1 MSDHWQ
7 FTKGAHTVS
16 LPPPDEFETWEEKSQ
31 ALDWTA
37 AGEPRAYDKDVTRR
51 MARLTWRG
59 LPSAAKQALTA
70 FFHNGPADAPEGVNG
85 VMESFALADHE
96 ANAYAA
102 RFLRPE
108 LRFATD
114 PLANRWRVS
123 VDLVLSDVIAT

>member
-1 MSDHWQ
+1 MSENWQ
-7 FTKGAHTVS
+7 FTKGEHTFS
-16 LPPPDEFETWEEKSQ
+16 LPAPDEFETWEEKSQ

-59 LPSAAKQALTA
+59 LPSASKAALAA
-70 FFHNGPADAPEGVNG
+70 FFHNAPGDTPAGANG
-85 VMESFALADHE
+85 VMETFGLTDH
-96 ANAYAA
+96 AGNAYTA
-102 RFLRPE
+102 RFMRPE

-123 VDLVLSDVIAT
+123 VELVLSDVIST